1 MKFSRLARILILI
14 LECLYGGIRAHTG
27 ISAVRNKRQVR
38 CANRFAEITTGHTAC
53 LQPSMKVEKS
63 GVTEDEAKSIV
74 HIHNTVRRD
83 VSPQATDMQ
92 IMSWDAEL
100 ATFAQRWA
108 ENCVFQHDKN
118 YKRRSFG
125 RFSVGQNLYMHSLR
139 VSWSV
144 AIKAWSDEKADY
156 NYAGA
161 STGVTGHYTQMV
173 WSSSSKVGCGYAY
186 CSSVGNIYVCDYGP
200 AGNMGNQL
208 PYARGTVC
216 SACNGNCNNGL
227 CDCRG
232 RVCMNGG
239 VLDLNTCTCSCNSQ
253 LDFYIQ
259 PDCALNCTD
268 QQDPR
273 YCTSQWGPGRCEEAN
288 IAELCPGMCGWC
300 PYAGANYV
308 ERPGGG
314 GQTGGSSRL
323 TATGTLYMLAGLGA
337 VGVTLL
343 WKGRLVI

>member
-1 MKFSRLARILILI
+1 MECRLAIFILLS
-14 LECLYGGIRAHTG
+14 ECLYGGIRAHTG

-227 CDCRG
+227 C
-232 RVCMNGG
+232 V
-239 VLDLNTCTCSCNSQ
+239 
-253 LDFYIQ
+253 
-259 PDCALNCTD
+259 NCTD